1 VDFCTR
7 ICCVLALSSKMLVSY
22 EDFVRVALP
31 NKKKLRGFS
40 LALPNINSG
49 LGGA

>member
-1 VDFCTR
+1 MDFS
-7 ICCVLALSSKMLVSY
+7 CV
-22 EDFVRVALP
+22 VALP

-49 LGGA
+49 LGGNLGGSVYIYMHCILYIL